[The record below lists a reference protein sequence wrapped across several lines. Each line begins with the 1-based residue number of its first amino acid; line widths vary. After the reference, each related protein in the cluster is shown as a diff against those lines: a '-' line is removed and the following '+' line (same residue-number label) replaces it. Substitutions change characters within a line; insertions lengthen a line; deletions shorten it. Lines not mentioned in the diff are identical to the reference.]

1 MGLGSVLTL
10 GVLLIIFVVGVG
22 VVLYA
27 IGIYNRLVQFKNDI
41 ARSFSNIDVMLKQR
55 HDELPKLVETCKGYM
70 QHERGTLEAVVKAR
84 NAYAS
89 ATTPGEKAAAD
100 NMVTAALRQLFAV
113 AEAYPDLKANQNFIQ
128 LQSRITGLEERIAAS
143 RTTFNDDVNRFN
155 IRIAQVPDVFVARFL
170 NYQPH
175 PLFEATPADRE
186 DVQVKF
192 T

>member
-1 MGLGSVLTL
+1 MGLGSFLTL
-10 GVLLIIFVVGVG
+10 GVLLFLVVVGIG
-22 VVLYA
+22 VLLYF

-55 HDELPKLVETCKGYM
+55 HDELPKLIETCKGYM
-70 QHERGTLEAVVKAR
+70 GHERGTLEAVVKAR

-89 ATTPGEKAAAD
+89 ATTPGEKAQAD

-128 LQSRITGLEERIAAS
+128 LQGRISEIEGRIAAS
-143 RTTFNDDVNRFN
+143 RTLFNEDVNRFN
-155 IRIAQVPDVFVARFL
+155 IRIAQVPDVIVARFM
-170 NYQPH
+170 NFQPH
-175 PLFEATPADRE
+175 PLFEAPAADRE